1 MKSVWW
7 VTASTL
13 LAIIQCQVLDKVG
26 EDTEFEERSI
36 ELPVSKLEQLK
47 YQLDQEEEPR
57 RRTFPGAGRLTNY
70 VRGVL
75 NNVRGLLQPPVASIL
90 RTPWRRRSQ
99 NNKTNKEYSS
109 TSNKDQNQAFSANT
123 TTQTCEH
130 KQHLPKIALSKPTK
144 QQQLQLSFSF
154 LGCLR
159 FHPPAFPGTGTGLPC
174 S

>member
-1 MKSVWW
+1 MKMKSMWW

-13 LAIIQCQVLDKVG
+13 LAITQCQVLDKVG

-47 YQLDQEEEPR
+47 HQLDQEEEPR

-90 RTPWRRRSQ
+90 RTPLRGLTRLR
-99 NNKTNKEYSS
+99 KKPSS
-109 TSNKDQNQAFSANT
+109 TKPHT
-123 TTQTCEH
+123 TA
-130 KQHLPKIALSKPTK
+130 KPK
-144 QQQLQLSFSF
+144 
-154 LGCLR
+154 
-159 FHPPAFPGTGTGLPC
+159 PPVKSVPEKEVPEIFQVR
-174 S
+174 